1 MEGGRKK
8 RKMAW
13 EEESEEEQMEKFFA
27 LIKSTKD
34 ALDQLSK
41 QKKEEKA
48 NDVWKPSFEAEDFM
62 HDQELVKITFKDAP
76 GRSGK
81 ETEQEQDLPHKESAK
96 PPTTE
101 PHSNNQNGNNNKPT
115 RDLDLTLSL

>member
-1 MEGGRKK
+1 
-8 RKMAW
+8 MAW

-41 QKKEEKA
+41 QKEEQKA
-48 NDVWKPSFEAEDFM
+48 KNVWKPSFEAEDFM
-62 HDQELVKITFKDAP
+62 HDQELMKINFKNTPD
-76 GRSGK
+76 RSGK
-81 ETEQEQDLPHKESAK
+81 ETEQDPPHKESAE
-96 PPTTE
+96 PTTE
-101 PHSNNQNGNNNKPT
+101 PHSHNQNGNNNKST